1 MDISVISNAA
11 VMAQHSQTRRDAGTA
26 ILKQALEQQAMV
38 ADMLEKVARQLPAN
52 TKSSGFSI
60 YV

>member
-1 MDISVISNAA
+1 MDISAISNAA
-11 VMAQHSQTRRDAGTA
+11 IMAQHSQTRRDIGTV

-52 TKSSGFSI
+52 TKNSGFSI